1 MPAKPLWSLLI
12 CCVACVG
19 GGEGPAEPGPGPE
32 DQGPL
37 VQVDGLVVDSLR
49 GSPVPRA
56 TVSLG
61 DTGTLTDEAG
71 RFRLFV
77 PQGPAPLLV
86 LALGH
91 ETRSQ
96 VLTVNGTTRSTVQLR
111 RLSPFLQACAVQAD
125 TIHALIVELQGRKTL
140 NRREGSTVSLTTPS
154 GTTVLDGFAWR
165 WTAIDNVTWWVR
177 IPVPGASPSRIS
189 WQLRDTDDNM
199 HAADCSQ
206 VAPPS
211 LPQNPDSLN

>member
-1 MPAKPLWSLLI
+1 M
-12 CCVACVG
+12 ACVG
-19 GGEGPAEPGPGPE
+19 GGEGPAEPSPGSERLGPS
-32 DQGPL
+32 
-37 VQVDGLVVDSLR
+37 VQVDGLVLDSVP

-56 TVSLG
+56 TVILG
-61 DTGTLTDEAG
+61 DTGTVTDDAG

-77 PQGPAPLLV
+77 PAGPVPLLI

-96 VLTVNGTTRSTVQLR
+96 LLTVNGSTRSTVQLR

-125 TIHALIVELQGRKTL
+125 TIHAVIVELQGRKTL

-154 GTTVLDGFAWR
+154 GTTVLNGFAWR
-165 WTAIDNVTWWVR
+165 WTPINHVTWWVR
-177 IPVPGASPSRIS
+177 IPVPGNAPSRVS
-189 WQLRDTDDNM
+189 WLLRDIDDNL

-206 VAPPS
+206 VPPPS
-211 LPQNPDSLN
+211 QPQNPDSLN

>member
-1 MPAKPLWSLLI
+1 MPVKSLWSVLI

-19 GGEGPAEPGPGPE
+19 GGEGPAEPGPGAE
-32 DQGPL
+32 DQGPS
-37 VQVDGLVVDSLR
+37 VQVDGLVLDSLG

-61 DTGTLTDEAG
+61 DTGTATDEAG

-77 PQGPAPLLV
+77 PRGPVSLLV
-86 LALGH
+86 LAFGH
-91 ETRSQ
+91 EARSQ

-154 GTTVLDGFAWR
+154 GTTVLNGFAWR
-165 WTAIDNVTWWVR
+165 WTAIDNVTWRVR
-177 IPVPGASPSRIS
+177 IPVPGESPTRVS
-189 WQLRDTDDNM
+189 WQLRDTDDNL

-211 LPQNPDSLN
+211 QPQNPDSLN